1 MISLD
6 RLKDIR
12 RLEFLLFGGLPQEE
26 GERIQ
31 YENPSPQ
38 NSGEKKEITGYAEF
52 DLRTGEITCYS
63 IK

>member
-12 RLEFLLFGGLPQEE
+12 RLENWLNLDEYGYRVSDET
-26 GERIQ
+26 
-31 YENPSPQ
+31 PSQ
-38 NSGEKKEITGYAEF
+38 NSEEKKITGYAEF
-52 DLRTGEITCYS
+52 NLKTGEITCYS